1 MTMPELALR
10 FILQHPAVSTV
21 IPGMR
26 KLRHVEAEPGGER
39 RPGRCRAPLMDELR
53 RHRWDRWIDIPSD
66 GCEWPYGLW
75 YTDLLPEDPKEP
87 AVKEGIHPKYHEI
100 EARCACGATWK
111 TRSTK
116 PELHL
121 EICNNCHPFF
131 TGRQKLIDTEGR
143 VERFTKRFGVQ
154 TSESRKAA
162 AKTKKTEKTAA
173 AAK

>member
-1 MTMPELALR
+1 M
-10 FILQHPAVSTV
+10 F
-21 IPGMR
+21 
-26 KLRHVEAEPGGER
+26 
-39 RPGRCRAPLMDELR
+39 PGRA
-53 RHRWDRWIDIPSD
+53 
-66 GCEWPYGLW
+66 
-75 YTDLLPEDPKEP
+75 KEQ
-87 AVKEGIHPKYHEI
+87 AVKEGIHPKYHDV

-143 VERFTKRFGVQ
+143 VERFTKRFGAQ

-162 AKTKKTEKTAA
+162 QAAQKANAKKTVAA
-173 AAK
+173 RYGRDPSRP